1 MASASG
7 FESPRVLLVLPD
19 QWPRALLRA
28 ELREEGYDAVGA
40 RSLEEALVYR
50 PEVAERG
57 PVRLLLVEGDV
68 VGEGALADLLARH
81 GNPPAVVLAHAGQ
94 EVPPGRWAR
103 VLRRP
108 VSIADLARVVRE
120 LVPLGGAP
128 ARPLDP

>member
-1 MASASG
+1 MPSAAG

-50 PEVAERG
+50 PEVPERG
-57 PVRLLLVEGDV
+57 PVRLLLVEGDA
-68 VGEGALADLLARH
+68 VGEGPLADLLARH
-81 GNPPAVVLAHAGQ
+81 GNPPAVVLVHAGQ
-94 EVPPGRWAR
+94 EIAPGPWAR
-103 VLRRP
+103 VIRRP

-120 LVPLGGAP
+120 LVPLRGGT